1 MKATLPWFAAL
12 LLAVAACTMAQA
24 GPFSHC
30 CHPCPPCPQANA
42 FSPPCCCPTY
52 CGPVFSNP
60 LPPYPFN
67 GLRPCLGNEGGAGG
81 NGFPGYNVHPFAHS
95 PRDFFMVD

>member
-12 LLAVAACTMAQA
+12 LLAVAAGTMSQA

-30 CHPCPPCPQANA
+30 CAPCPCPQANA
-42 FSPPCCCPTY
+42 FSPACCCPNY
-52 CGPVFSNP
+52 CGPVFPNYCP
-60 LPPYPFN
+60 PPYPFN

-81 NGFPGYNVHPFAHS
+81 GFPGYAVHPFAHS